1 MLAAQGFEPT
11 DPLLGTEL
19 PGGYRIERLLSRG
32 GMGAV
37 YQAEQLRFRR
47 RVAVKVLSDSWR
59 SDAELVARFEREAEI
74 VSGVEH
80 PHVVRVL
87 DAGRTDQGIPYLVME
102 YLEGETLRQRLTRD
116 RVLPVLE
123 AVRIVSYL
131 CSALA
136 EVHGRGFVHCDLK
149 PSNVFLVRAD
159 GLPDVVKLLDFG
171 VSVSASRLPTDEVRE
186 IAGTPSYMAPE
197 QAQGR
202 SDLDH
207 RVDQFA
213 IAAIAYEMLSG
224 KKAFSP
230 DMPFTDPRPLSEIAP
245 WVPSDLEPVL
255 RRGLSRD
262 RDLRYSGISRFAWAL
277 EKAGTHACMEP
288 AHALGSTLA
297 MSRYHLAGL
306 REEHVFAQTEP
317 SSCPPTRVEARVKML
332 RPASSSAQ
340 SRAEALLALARRH
353 LNDGQLDLAV
363 EQAEAL
369 FDLGLYGHDSK
380 ALEVVASSMPL
391 LDRIFA
397 TRVGPL
403 DRLLVVTASSEEIRG
418 KLSPRATQ
426 LLSYFGHPISIAS
439 ALAVSGIPNRDTI
452 RLLAGLLRRGT
463 LTDRASVPPAAA
475 V

>member
-1 MLAAQGFEPT
+1 MLAAQGYEPK

-47 RVAVKVLSDSWR
+47 RVAIKVLSDSWQ

-87 DAGRTDQGIPYLVME
+87 DAGRTEQGIPYLVME
-102 YLEGETLRQRLTRD
+102 YLDGETLRQRLTRD

-136 EVHGRGFVHCDLK
+136 EVHGRGFVHCDMK
-149 PSNVFLVRAD
+149 PSNIFLVKAD

-171 VSVSASRLPTDEVRE
+171 VSISAGPLHVEPVRE
-186 IAGTPSYMAPE
+186 VAGTPSYMAPE

-202 SDLDH
+202 PDLDH

-213 IAAIAYEMLSG
+213 IAALAYEMLSG

-230 DMPFTDPRPLSEIAP
+230 DVPFMDPPPLSEIAP

-255 RRGLSRD
+255 RRALSRD
-262 RDLRYSGISRFAWAL
+262 RDLRHSNISRFAWAL
-277 EKAGTHACMEP
+277 EKAATHACMEP
-288 AHALGSTLA
+288 ATALGSPLA

-306 REEHVFAQTEP
+306 REEQVFAPSEP
-317 SSCPPTRVEARVKML
+317 ASCPPTRVESRVKML
-332 RPASSSAQ
+332 RPSSSAAH
-340 SRAEALLALARRH
+340 SRAETLLSLARRH
-353 LNDGQLDLAV
+353 LNEGQLDLAV

-391 LDRIFA
+391 LDKIFA
-397 TRVGPL
+397 ERVGSFE
-403 DRLLVVTASSEEIRG
+403 RVLVATPTAEEIRG

-426 LLSYFGHPISIAS
+426 LLTYFGHPISIAS
-439 ALAVSGIPNRDTI
+439 AVAVSGMPNRDTI
-452 RLLAGLLRRGT
+452 RLMAGLLRRGA
-463 LTDRASVPPAAA
+463 LAERG
-475 V
+475 